1 MTDKDSFVLFLK
13 NLCSFL
19 SHKFICLLPL
29 LTLCLFPQQEAPD
42 VVCAAIGLC
51 QTEQAALAKLQV
63 NEQLTSNDIPLVDL
77 SQPVAPFIL
86 NVPQLLYPQE
96 DPKQEAPQQETPKT
110 VQVSFAPGK
119 INVFYSYFGSD
130 WTSSLSTRQENGDVC
145 EDCIKFL
152 TDAQAEAKAN
162 SSFVDSLIANI
173 ENQCDLLGPSISSLV
188 RAQTG

>member
-1 MTDKDSFVLFLK
+1 MS
-13 NLCSFL
+13 CSSKIFAPFL
-19 SHKFICLLPL
+19 SHKVVYLLPL

-51 QTEQAALAKLQV
+51 QSEQAALGKLAKLQV
-63 NEQLTSNDIPLVDL
+63 NEQLASNDIPLVDL
-77 SQPVAPFIL
+77 SQPIAPFIL

-96 DPKQEAPQQETPKT
+96 APQQETPKT
-110 VQVSFAPGK
+110 VRVSFAPGK
-119 INVFYSYFGSD
+119 INVFYSSFGSD
-130 WTSSLSTRQENGDVC
+130 WTSSLPTRQESGDVC

-173 ENQCDLLGPSISSLV
+173 ENQCDLLGPSMSSLV

>member
-1 MTDKDSFVLFLK
+1 M
-13 NLCSFL
+13 
-19 SHKFICLLPL
+19 
-29 LTLCLFPQQEAPD
+29 
-42 VVCAAIGLC
+42 VCAAIGLC
-51 QTEQAALAKLQV
+51 QSEQAALAKLQV
-63 NEQLTSNDIPLVDL
+63 NEQLASNDIPLVDL

-86 NVPQLLYPQE
+86 NVPQLLYP
-96 DPKQEAPQQETPKT
+96 QEAPQQETPKT

-130 WTSSLSTRQENGDVC
+130 WTSSLPTRQESGDVC

-173 ENQCDLLGPSISSLV
+173 ENQCDLLGPSMSSLV
-188 RAQTG
+188 SAQTGRWMLCVYNAVHVY